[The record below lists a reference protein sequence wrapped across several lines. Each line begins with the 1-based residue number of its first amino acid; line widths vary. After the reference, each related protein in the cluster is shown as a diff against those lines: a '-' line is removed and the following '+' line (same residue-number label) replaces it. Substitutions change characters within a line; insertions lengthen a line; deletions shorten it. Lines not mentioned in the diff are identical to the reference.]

1 VSAASELFLPAA
13 RSELREQLTGN
24 EFRPQPRVVVAR
36 YGSAAS
42 TIGAALIAAERTAK
56 D

>member
-1 VSAASELFLPAA
+1 VA
-13 RSELREQLTGN
+13 
-24 EFRPQPRVVVAR
+24 VAR